1 MIHQYDFDYERR
13 IKQKRDRQLRLAA
26 RNVNRIVG
34 EVLQKRRRRQSW
46 IKPWLHACRHIRSYS
61 VPEREAIFQNYI
73 PLSKLPLSLAGDS
86 SSLIVKSVKR
96 FVKNRIFTKEFGS
109 LFQGALLPNKF
120 KQLDVPTGPPVPP
133 IGPIGPAVPISV
145 PMGQVGDQT
154 TSIAPLPI
162 FSGWP
167 GADPDQH
174 LSQFLTACVANN
186 GRTEDVWL
194 RWLPATLK
202 DTAFEW
208 YNRQPVGSF
217 PNWEALRAA
226 FLLHFRPIGYEDR
239 LREQL
244 MRSHMIPG
252 EAVESYYGRV
262 ADIIRRWPNNH
273 LHENFILSILINGL
287 YPSELKMFVK
297 ENQPTTVA
305 LSLVRAKVWEE
316 CHYDRILNSNPI
328 LIPTQGSSKFPNW
341 NNLANSITGAMAPA
355 THSTVP
361 IQGVLN
367 PVPLQAVPSPM
378 ASTYPEFAPY
388 QPPGVNTQE
397 LPMLPGSKET
407 NEMLLLNLTKKME
420 ELAVNMAKE
429 KEKRPKQTNFRTN
442 VWCTNCKGQGHMVQ
456 DCPSP
461 GNMKIQCM
469 NCGGKHPTNNCWYL
483 SNPHFNNTMSPSMSW
498 DVNQIQGSN
507 GNGWNGN
514 RFNNQN
520 RNYSNNQNFG
530 PNSQKFHP
538 NQRNYQ
544 GNNGFM
550 PEPSLQTGQPGSFTQ
565 ATWNIP
571 SRYIPIETSNIPS
584 GMG

>member
-1 MIHQYDFDYERR
+1 MGEASKEANLRDPMSIGHQFTEETFEELK
-13 IKQKRDRQLRLAA
+13 I
-26 RNVNRIVG
+26 G
-34 EVLQKRRRRQSW
+34 S
-46 IKPWLHACRHIRSYS
+46 CRT
-61 VPEREAIFQNYI
+61 
-73 PLSKLPLSLAGDS
+73 GDS

-120 KQLDVPTGPPVPP
+120 KQLELPAEVLSSPVEEIIKDIERITESETITLPILPPIVLLPMASGGVSSVPTGPPVPP

-154 TSIAPLPI
+154 TI
-162 FSGWP
+162 
-167 GADPDQH
+167 
-174 LSQFLTACVANN
+174 
-186 GRTEDVWL
+186 
-194 RWLPATLK
+194 
-202 DTAFEW
+202 
-208 YNRQPVGSF
+208 
-217 PNWEALRAA
+217 
-226 FLLHFRPIGYEDR
+226 
-239 LREQL
+239 
-244 MRSHMIPG
+244 
-252 EAVESYYGRV
+252 
-262 ADIIRRWPNNH
+262 
-273 LHENFILSILINGL
+273 
-287 YPSELKMFVK
+287 
-297 ENQPTTVA
+297 A

-507 GNGWNGN
+507 GNGWNG
-514 RFNNQN
+514 
-520 RNYSNNQNFG
+520 SN
-530 PNSQKFHP
+530 SKFP
-538 NQRNYQ
+538 RGYQ
-544 GNNGFM
+544 
-550 PEPSLQTGQPGSFTQ
+550 SSS
-565 ATWNIP
+565 
-571 SRYIPIETSNIPS
+571 SRLSS
-584 GMG
+584 

>member
-1 MIHQYDFDYERR
+1 MIHQHDFDYERC
-13 IKQKRDRQLRLAA
+13 IKQKGDRQLRLAA

-96 FVKNRIFTKEFGS
+96 FVKKRIFTKEFGS

-120 KQLDVPTGPPVPP
+120 KQLELPAEVLSSLVEEIIKDIERITESETITLPILPPIVLLPMALGGVPSVPTGPPIPP

-145 PMGQVGDQT
+145 PMGQVGHRT

-186 GRTEDVWL
+186 GRTED
-194 RWLPATLK
+194 
-202 DTAFEW
+202 
-208 YNRQPVGSF
+208 
-217 PNWEALRAA
+217 
-226 FLLHFRPIGYEDR
+226 
-239 LREQL
+239 
-244 MRSHMIPG
+244 
-252 EAVESYYGRV
+252 
-262 ADIIRRWPNNH
+262 
-273 LHENFILSILINGL
+273 
-287 YPSELKMFVK
+287 
-297 ENQPTTVA
+297 ENQPTTIA

-316 CHYDRILNSNPI
+316 CHYDRILNSNPT
-328 LIPTQGSSKFPNW
+328 LIPTEGSSKFSNW
-341 NNLANSITGAMAPA
+341 SNLVNSIIGAMAPA

-361 IQGVLN
+361 IQGVFN

-378 ASTYPEFAPY
+378 ASTYPQFAPY
-388 QPPGVNTQE
+388 QLPGVNTQE
-397 LPMLPGSKET
+397 LRMLPGSKET
-407 NEMLLLNLTKKME
+407 NKTLLLNLTKKME

-461 GNMKIQCM
+461 GNIKIQCM

-483 SNPHFNNTMSPSMSW
+483 SNPHFNNTMSPPMSW
-498 DVNQIQGSN
+498 DVQIQSSQEDTNPVLQDSPVNHIEVVQAVQTRGQRNLQSILKKDKIIEEQPELIQKKATIFAKPAN
-507 GNGWNGN
+507 QL
-514 RFNNQN
+514 RPVLVPTDSFN
-520 RNYSNNQNFG
+520 STPIAPG
-530 PNSQKFHP
+530 GVNSQC
-538 NQRNYQ
+538 RV
-544 GNNGFM
+544 
-550 PEPSLQTGQPGSFTQ
+550 
-565 ATWNIP
+565 
-571 SRYIPIETSNIPS
+571 
-584 GMG
+584 